1 MVFYHNN
8 REVTSEKGKRNPGHA
23 ETSQEKLT
31 LALAEMVKLALDMLI
46 ACLGKGEGG
55 VHT

>member
-8 REVTSEKGKRNPGHA
+8 REVTNEKGERNPGHA
-23 ETSQEKLT
+23 ETTQEKFIF
-31 LALAEMVKLALDMLI
+31 ALAEMVKLALNMFS
-46 ACLGKGEGG
+46 ACLGEEG